1 MQEAIMS
8 LSGLRKVMGLAVV
21 LMLLAG
27 ASPVFAQLGSL
38 TGVCKDEKGN
48 PLVGYKLRIERT
60 NVKWKSEVKSGKK
73 GEYTHIGL
81 APADYKVTLVDPS
94 GRDVFFL
101 GTHVGIGDPTEL
113 NFDLAKER
121 ARTQEDQARQLAAN
135 PELQKQKEEAD
146 KDAKQFT
153 GLKGLYEQ
161 GEVLLGEKKYVE
173 AAAMFEQA
181 LPLAKGTNVPVIL
194 AKLGESYHKSR
205 QYDRAVEYYRKA
217 SEANPANPDV
227 HNNLGNVYAE
237 MGKSAEA
244 LAEFQKAAE
253 LNPAGAARYY
263 FNLGAV
269 SYNMGKMDDAA
280 NAFKKA
286 TEIDPKYADAF
297 FWLGQAFM
305 GKATMTPDGKVVAV
319 PGTVEA
325 LEEYLKLEPNGKN
338 AATAQALLQT
348 VQGQIQTVYKSE
360 KKKKK

>member
-1 MQEAIMS
+1 
-8 LSGLRKVMGLAVV
+8 
-21 LMLLAG
+21 
-27 ASPVFAQLGSL
+27 
-38 TGVCKDEKGN
+38 
-48 PLVGYKLRIERT
+48 
-60 NVKWKSEVKSGKK
+60 
-73 GEYTHIGL
+73 
-81 APADYKVTLVDPS
+81 
-94 GRDVFFL
+94 
-101 GTHVGIGDPTEL
+101 
-113 NFDLAKER
+113 
-121 ARTQEDQARQLAAN
+121 
-135 PELQKQKEEAD
+135 
-146 KDAKQFT
+146 
-153 GLKGLYEQ
+153 
-161 GEVLLGEKKYVE
+161 VLLGEKKYVE
-173 AAAMFEQA
+173 AAVMFEQA
-181 LPLAKGTNVPVIL
+181 LPLAKGTNIPVIL

-286 TEIDPKYADAF
+286 TEIDAKYADAF

-325 LEEYLKLEPNGKN
+325 LENYLKLEPNGKN